1 MATNDHQALDRIFG
15 TATARAYRWSR
26 AMLTD
31 PRAMQAFT
39 VVDDE
44 LSLLAKALIA
54 DMLIHSTFGPLDGL
68 SATARY
74 AFAVGY
80 HYGDPGDAEDEGHDR
95 PIALAE
101 IARLE
106 TRGEYGAALDEARAV
121 LTVAWEEIDALRRR
135 PPS

>member
-1 MATNDHQALDRIFG
+1 MCDDHQALDRLFNS
-15 TATARAYRWSR
+15 ATAREYRWSR

-31 PRAMQAFT
+31 PRAMQAFAD
-39 VVDDE
+39 VDDE
-44 LSLLAKALIA
+44 LSLLAEALIA
-54 DMLIHSTFGPLDGL
+54 DMLIHSAYGPLDGV
-68 SATARY
+68 SDATRY

-106 TRGEYGAALDEARAV
+106 TRGEYHAALDEARAV